1 MPARASV
8 LRQWRRRATQQKS
21 RLPKRP
27 AVAVL
32 TVARDEAAML
42 PRWVA
47 HYGSHVGVEN
57 LVVIDDN
64 TSDGS
69 TDDLPC
75 TVLRIPGFGPKGF
88 EARRIRLVS
97 GLASGLLQVYDVVIF
112 VDVDEFLVPDPAQF
126 EGLKDY
132 FRQRPHDVMA
142 PLALNVVHHVGAEGP
157 LRQGRPVLAQR
168 QFAKFAPVMCKPSMK
183 RIDAPWAA
191 ASHGVRAPYAVDP
204 GIFMLHLKFADR
216 DLLQEA
222 ADRRNALA
230 ARDGRG
236 SNASWQYTG
245 DDMVGVLEKSVA
257 KVDPDSVPEFD
268 PSAVDLDGLVV
279 HEGAIWRA
287 PGPGHLM
294 IMRRQPLVRIPSRL
308 RGVL

>member
-1 MPARASV
+1 
-8 LRQWRRRATQQKS
+8 
-21 RLPKRP
+21 
-27 AVAVL
+27 
-32 TVARDEAAML
+32 
-42 PRWVA
+42 
-47 HYGSHVGVEN
+47 
-57 LVVIDDN
+57 
-64 TSDGS
+64 
-69 TDDLPC
+69 
-75 TVLRIPGFGPKGF
+75 
-88 EARRIRLVS
+88 
-97 GLASGLLQVYDVVIF
+97 
-112 VDVDEFLVPDPAQF
+112 
-126 EGLKDY
+126 
-132 FRQRPHDVMA
+132 
-142 PLALNVVHHVGAEGP
+142 
-157 LRQGRPVLAQR
+157 
-168 QFAKFAPVMCKPSMK
+168 
-183 RIDAPWAA
+183 
-191 ASHGVRAPYAVDP
+191 
-204 GIFMLHLKFADR
+204 MLHLKFADR

-268 PSAVDLDGLVV
+268 PSAVDLEGLVV